1 MLNFY
6 CIKPID
12 THMKTLILILAL
24 IHPPTHQ
31 KPGKSYRTFNKGA
44 YHILDTAGFFLY
56 SHDQLVQGMKIARPG
71 TVYYFSLDAGSTIL
85 PLTVPN
91 LEKAFALNQTFCY
104 RLHTDFSSDKDL
116 LTWLPTL
123 KTYKIK
129 YAYEQSSK

>member
-1 MLNFY
+1 
-6 CIKPID
+6 
-12 THMKTLILILAL
+12 MKTITVTLAL
-24 IHPPTHQ
+24 ILTVVMTGIAGS
-31 KPGKSYRTFNKGA
+31 KPNRTFNKRS
-44 YHILDTAGFFLY
+44 YNILDTTGFYLY

-85 PLTVPN
+85 PLTIPD
-91 LEKAFALNQTFCY
+91 LEKAFAHNEAFCY